1 MNMSTVEFLREG
13 VRDSLRGDTL
23 TGPNQERKVLPEC
36 ATPKID
42 QVEQDDVTVDE
53 KTEAVL
59 DDPKFGMFSLFHYH
73 WTRGHQNQA
82 MKKTNRAYCS
92 HIFSFLFA
100 LPILVF
106 ITQWLMYF
114 AIISH
119 QVRIYDGGICPN
131 IAPIQEKV
139 MMSAVALFYFIKSFF
154 IWDNIVDRTRRKKM
168 IPTTS
173 YIVIGD
179 TLMEYGFNL
188 LVYLTNLWVIF
199 SEQDFINMF
208 CNTLVMEWLM
218 DMDNEFQRT
227 YFSYLPGVAE
237 DIYDNLFVTYRE
249 NVIMVQQKSHESAKF
264 RCCKRITWM
273 PFKCLMTLF
282 AILPV
287 ICFIF
292 IFYGGICK

>member
-154 IWDNIVDRTRRKKM
+154 I
-168 IPTTS
+168 
-173 YIVIGD
+173 
-179 TLMEYGFNL
+179 
-188 LVYLTNLWVIF
+188 
-199 SEQDFINMF
+199 
-208 CNTLVMEWLM
+208 
-218 DMDNEFQRT
+218 
-227 YFSYLPGVAE
+227 
-237 DIYDNLFVTYRE
+237 
-249 NVIMVQQKSHESAKF
+249 
-264 RCCKRITWM
+264 
-273 PFKCLMTLF
+273 
-282 AILPV
+282 
-287 ICFIF
+287 
-292 IFYGGICK
+292 